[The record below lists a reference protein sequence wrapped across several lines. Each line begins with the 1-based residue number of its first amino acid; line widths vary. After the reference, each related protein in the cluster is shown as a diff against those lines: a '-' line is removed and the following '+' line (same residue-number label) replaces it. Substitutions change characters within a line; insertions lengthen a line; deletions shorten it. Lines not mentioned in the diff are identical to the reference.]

1 MTLRSPV
8 RVQGA
13 GLAPE
18 LGGEP
23 GMTVEPRAFRDT
35 LGRMPTGVTVITTTA
50 QDGEMHGVTIGSFS
64 SLSLEPRWCCSASTR
79 TQLPPG
85 VSRQHPLCGQRAG
98 GAPVGPVLD
107 FRDQEFAPALGDLDY
122 SLGEASGAPLMAG
135 AVAQIE
141 CATEAI
147 HDGGDH
153 DILIGRAKTL
163 ATDGAGRPLIF
174 FAGGYRRLDAD
185 CSS

>member
-1 MTLRSPV
+1 
-8 RVQGA
+8 
-13 GLAPE
+13 
-18 LGGEP
+18 
-23 GMTVEPRAFRDT
+23 MTVEPRAFRDT

-50 QDGEMHGVTIGSFS
+50 RDGEMHGVTIGSFS
-64 SLSLEPRWCCSASTR
+64 SLSLEPPLVLFCLDKDANCRQAFLDSTHFAVNVLAEDQSSLSSIFA
-79 TQLPPG
+79 TKN
-85 VSRQHPLCGQRAG
+85 
-98 GAPVGPVLD
+98 APRPWH
-107 FRDQEFAPALGDLDY
+107 DLDY

-185 CSS
+185 GSS